1 MERVAY
7 FADFSVKRACAFATL
22 AIGTLLVGFS
32 YQLEMVAKLGAVL
45 FTLQGVVLLIFA
57 GRRYPGR
64 AYRRT
69 ELWTLLGKRLDIDLP
84 DERVRE
90 IIAVTLRDAYLRYF
104 RITAWVAGLFWV
116 VTLGILVIRHF
127 S

>member
-1 MERVAY
+1 MERIAY
-7 FADFSVKRACAFATL
+7 FADFSVKRACSFATL

-32 YQLEMVAKLGAVL
+32 YQFEMVAKLGAVL

-57 GRRYPGR
+57 RRRYPGR

-69 ELWTLLGKRLDIDLP
+69 ELWALIGKRLDIDLP
-84 DERVRE
+84 EERVRE
-90 IIAVTLRDAYLRYF
+90 IVTATLRDAYLRYF
-104 RITAWVAGLFWV
+104 RITAGVAGLFWV
-116 VTLGILVIRHF
+116 VTMGILVVRLL